1 LNDKDHFAFIESHA
15 ESDSP
20 CENPYDEILDW
31 LWISDLDNPAE
42 WGYVVDE
49 EEKSCI

>member
-1 LNDKDHFAFIESHA
+1 MDHEHISILNLCK

-20 CENPYDEILDW
+20 CENPYDEIIDW